1 MPLNRLH
8 AAARDPANLQLNQL
22 LGALLPEQRER
33 WLPHLESVDL
43 HCGQVLLYAHE
54 DGEVAMCDLCL
65 VTVTAIDECDLE
77 WTWRTLAEARCMQ
90 PPSRMH
96 AATSSGRAALAK
108 ARANAMFRGVR
119 T

>member
-1 MPLNRLH
+1 VPVS
-8 AAARDPANLQLNQL
+8 AASAS
-22 LGALLPEQRER
+22 ALTLDTPTISRSDAIAQ
-33 WLPHLESVDL
+33 PHVCAVCALAPGRSL

-90 PPSRMH
+90 LPSRMH